1 MLKLSHSYRMRGQ
14 EVAVRSDGAR
24 VLWVEV
30 SALPASW
37 VRWDAALHVGGEV
50 AHFCG
55 PRGLGALGVSRLKGE
70 LKSAQL
76 SLAGCFPFL
85 DSAVLAVRS

>member
-30 SALPASW
+30 SALPASR
-37 VRWDAALHVGGEV
+37 VRWDAVRVGRWLASV
-50 AHFCG
+50 G
-55 PRGLGALGVSRLKGE
+55 PEG
-70 LKSAQL
+70 
-76 SLAGCFPFL
+76 
-85 DSAVLAVRS
+85 